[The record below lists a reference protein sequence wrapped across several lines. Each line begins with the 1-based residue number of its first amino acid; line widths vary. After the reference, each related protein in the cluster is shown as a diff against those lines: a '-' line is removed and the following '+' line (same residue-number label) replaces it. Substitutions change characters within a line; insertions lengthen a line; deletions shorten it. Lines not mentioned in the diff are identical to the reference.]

1 MFRDVQRRK
10 LMENET
16 AEIAVFAERY
26 GLKPIEAMVLPGLFE
41 KAAQIVEKPARAVIN
56 AATYTNNEL
65 GEYVAGMARKLAETE
80 TVKQE
85 YQNFLEA

>member
-1 MFRDVQRRK
+1 
-10 LMENET
+10 MENET

-56 AATYTNNEL
+56 AATYSNDEL

-80 TVKQE
+80 AVKQE

>member
-1 MFRDVQRRK
+1 MLVRDVPRCSKEKVDGKRNCRNRC
-10 LMENET
+10 LC
-16 AEIAVFAERY
+16 I
-26 GLKPIEAMVLPGLFE
+26 AMVLPGLFE